1 MPVVDPSLQINKL
14 DEDDFTDEMVN
25 SYVYDPPTKRLLVK
39 VLKEHYELALA
50 LSDMMPLV
58 YSSHGIR
65 VPSLSRNEF
74 DATLTKVRRV
84 ESTLD
89 RWLSTTK
96 LPALMDAM
104 AHESVAVF
112 VNLVY
117 MYY

>member
-1 MPVVDPSLQINKL
+1 MPVIDQSLNIDRL
-14 DEDDFTDEMVN
+14 DEDDFTDEILN
-25 SYVYDPPTKRLLVK
+25 SYVYDPPTKRVLVK

-74 DATLTKVRRV
+74 DATLAKVRRV
-84 ESTLD
+84 ESTLN
-89 RWLSTTK
+89 RWLSTTN
-96 LPALMDAM
+96 LPALVDPM

>member
-1 MPVVDPSLQINKL
+1 MPVIDPSLKIDRL
-14 DEDDFTDEMVN
+14 GEDDFTDEIVN
-25 SYVYDPPTKRLLVK
+25 SYVYDPPTKRMLVR

-74 DATLTKVRRV
+74 DATLAKIRRV
-84 ESTLD
+84 ESTLN
-89 RWLSTTK
+89 RWLSTTN
-96 LPALMDAM
+96 LPALVDPM